1 MLSFRYTAKWLIYTY
16 SITFS
21 KFFTHLSDYRLLNRV
36 LCAIQYVFVG
46 YLFQLSILKEIIFY
60 QQQLDEFYV
69 YSWVITAEI
78 YNLSKQETV
87 DLNYVFN
94 YYWSTF

>member
-1 MLSFRYTAKWLIYTY
+1 MSSVPR
-16 SITFS
+16 
-21 KFFTHLSDYRLLNRV
+21 
-36 LCAIQYVFVG
+36 AIQYVFVG

-94 YYWSTF
+94 YY